1 MPAMV
6 DDVIRQGV
14 DSRPDD
20 ASKPR
25 KSVSMLLG
33 VDRHVGA
40 PVGPTRK
47 SSLFGK
53 LKRNKDEMAA
63 PAKNTEA
70 PAAHSALV
78 TPAPA
83 PASKA
88 MKKFPDSYR
97 IHCFRTTNHVSN
109 DIRMFLWF
117 FFVQKATYVV
127 PRESYKE
134 NETNIKRI
142 ANDAFMFV
150 SVGSNDASGGG
161 SPI

>member
-1 MPAMV
+1 MPPSPASPCPCCLVLIAML
-6 DDVIRQGV
+6 
-14 DSRPDD
+14 
-20 ASKPR
+20 APR
-25 KSVSMLLG
+25 LV
-33 VDRHVGA
+33 
-40 PVGPTRK
+40 PRK